1 LNLYFKEENTNKGK
15 IKKMENILKIEGYEL
30 LNQKVYRVLKEAIVK
45 GFLEPGTKL
54 LENKIAEKMQ
64 VSRTPVREA
73 MQKLLAEGY
82 VKTTPNQTIVVT
94 KVSPEDIKEVL
105 QIRGVLEGLAARIAA
120 KKISRQEIDELENVV
135 AQMSLHVTKENL
147 SSYCKVDDEFHDLIL
162 NICGNKWIIQIRDNL
177 GSFIYRSRIK
187 SLSVPG
193 RLKRSLEEHRKIMES
208 LKKHNSEEADRL
220 SQIHMENTV
229 INILKNVVVVK
240 EEDRDKNE

>member
-1 LNLYFKEENTNKGK
+1 
-15 IKKMENILKIEGYEL
+15 MENNLKIEGYEL
-30 LNQKVYRVLKEAIVK
+30 LNQKVYRVLKEAIIK

-73 MQKLLAEGY
+73 MQKLVAEGF
-82 VKTTPNQTIVVT
+82 VKTSPNKKMIVSE
-94 KVSPEDIKEVL
+94 VSLADIKEVL
-105 QIRGVLEGLAARIAA
+105 QIRGVLEGLAARIVA
-120 KKISRQEIDELENVV
+120 KKINRQEIIELENIV
-135 AQMSLHVTKENL
+135 AQMSLHVNKENL

-193 RLKRSLEEHRKIMES
+193 RLKHSLEEHLAIMES
-208 LKKHNSEEADRL
+208 LKKHNSAKADRL
-220 SQIHMENTV
+220 SQIHMTNTV
-229 INILKNVVVVK
+229 INILENVAK
-240 EEDRDKNE
+240 EKDRDKNE